1 MLAGLLATTRGR
13 TAVAALVSGQL
24 VMVLIMTMTPYH
36 LNHEG
41 HGDTVIGLVISAHT
55 FGMFALSPISGRLT
69 QRFGGPAI
77 ILAGFGVLAVA
88 GLLGAATPPQGGTA
102 LMLPLFLLGF
112 GWNMSFV
119 AGSSLL
125 AAGDD
130 YADRA
135 RLQGVVDAF
144 IWGTAALAGI
154 SAGFVVAWAGYAV
167 LCIAGAVLAVLLASA
182 IAVDGRSARSAA
194 A

>member
-1 MLAGLLATTRGR
+1 
-13 TAVAALVSGQL
+13 
-24 VMVLIMTMTPYH
+24 
-36 LNHEG
+36 
-41 HGDTVIGLVISAHT
+41 
-55 FGMFALSPISGRLT
+55 FGMFALSPVSGRLT
-69 QRFGGPAI
+69 DRFGGVPVI
-77 ILAGFGVLAVA
+77 MAGFGLLAVA
-88 GLLGAATPPQGGTA
+88 GAMAAAVPQEGGTI

-112 GWNMSFV
+112 GWNMTFV

-125 AAGDD
+125 ASGDV

-182 IAVDGRSARSAA
+182 IVVDGRVARSAPA
-194 A
+194 